1 VLTLLAFAFVIGVL
15 VFVHE
20 LGHFLAARRVGVRVL
35 AFSIGF
41 GPRLLGFTRGGT
53 EYKIA
58 AIPLGGFVKMAG
70 ETAEDQRSG
79 APDEFLSKS
88 KWQRFQVLIAGPAM
102 NIVLAIVV
110 LWGLLLQGADIPAYR
125 DMPPVVGAMEP
136 DAPARK
142 AGVEVGDRI
151 LRVDNR
157 SVETWEDF
165 LNTIA
170 GKARREVTLLL
181 ERGGQQTRVNVVP
194 SAEGKYEIGDI
205 GVLPNTHPHIRSI
218 VAGDPA
224 DKAGL
229 KTGDVILA
237 IDGETVSFARQIS
250 ELISKHE
257 GREIAVRL
265 SRNGQE
271 QELRLTPVKRAEKSF
286 AIGIGISDQ
295 LTRVDPGVF
304 EALKMSVVQNWEG
317 TVLIFRTLGGLF
329 TGETSPRQL
338 MGPVGIASASGESA
352 QAGVVPLLG
361 LLAMLSLNLGLLNLM
376 PIPVLDGGHILILLL
391 EGVARRDFSMRVKER
406 MLFAGFVLLM
416 LLMVTVIYNDLTRV
430 QWVENLMFWR

>member
-1 VLTLLAFAFVIGVL
+1 MTLLAFAFVIGVL

-20 LGHFLAARRVGVRVL
+20 LGHFVAARRVGVRVL

-102 NIVLAIVV
+102 NILLAILV

-125 DMPPVVGAMEP
+125 DMPPVVGAMAA

-142 AGVEVGDRI
+142 AGVQIGDRI
-151 LRVDNR
+151 LRVDDR

-170 GKARREVTLLL
+170 GKARREVILLL
-181 ERGGQQTRVNVVP
+181 ERGGQPTSVTVTP
-194 SAEGKYEIGDI
+194 SAQGKYEIGDI

-218 VAGDPA
+218 VPGDPA

-229 KTGDVILA
+229 KTDDVILT
-237 IDGETVSFARQIS
+237 INGEIVSFSRQIS

-257 GREIAVRL
+257 GREITIRF

-271 QELRLTPVKRAEKSF
+271 QEVRLTPVKRGDKFF

-304 EALKMSVVQNWEG
+304 EALKMSVVENWQS

-391 EGVARRDFSMRVKER
+391 EGIARRDFSMRVKER